1 MSPLGAMETRAFRA
15 ARREE
20 RFATELP
27 MRFEGGGT
35 GVVRNVSASGVYLAT
50 DVALEEGQAVSFT
63 VEFRD
68 HPSGPIAVNCVARIV
83 RREEQGAGRGV
94 GASISSFEFRRLD
107 ASGKSSR

>member
-1 MSPLGAMETRAFRA
+1 MPVGLRDR
-15 ARREE
+15 RREE
-20 RFATELP
+20 RFATKLP
-27 MRFEGGGT
+27 IRLEGGEA
-35 GVVRNVSASGVYLAT
+35 GVVLNVNASGVYFVT

-68 HPSGPIAVNCVARIV
+68 SPSGPIAVNCVAQIV

-107 ASGKSSR
+107 APAKSSR